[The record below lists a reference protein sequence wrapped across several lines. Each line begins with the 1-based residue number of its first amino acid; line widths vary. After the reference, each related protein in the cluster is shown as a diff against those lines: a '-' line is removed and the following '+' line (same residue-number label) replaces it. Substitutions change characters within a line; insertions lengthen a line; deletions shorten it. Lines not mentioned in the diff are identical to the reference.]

1 MIADT
6 DVLIDFLQDDQPV
19 ARRIEIELERGQ
31 LSTTAVTRF
40 ELLAG
45 ARTPRQQGLIA
56 ELLAA
61 LPCLPLDETGADR
74 AAEVRR
80 TLEKQ
85 GLAIGMGDSHV
96 EGAQSGKGR
105 PIRRSGSSSP
115 SAPAPSRPTSSTS
128 ARRTASSAAPRRS
141 PKRCGGAWSP
151 EVRRDAVGPVRLAAG
166 EVVAEC
172 IRLGRRGGRRR
183 RGRRCPRAARREQG
197 ERQDP
202 LHGAVLRQEP
212 WPKKP
217 PSGRACA

>member
-1 MIADT
+1 MMIADT

-80 TLEKQ
+80 TFEKQ
-85 GLAIGMGDSHV
+85 GLAIGMGDSLIAGIV
-96 EGAQSGKGR
+96 LAQRGVLLTR
-105 PIRRSGSSSP
+105 NRRHFERVP
-115 SAPAPSRPTSSTS
+115 
-128 ARRTASSAAPRRS
+128 
-141 PKRCGGAWSP
+141 
-151 EVRRDAVGPVRLAAG
+151 DLA
-166 EVVAEC
+166 
-172 IRLGRRGGRRR
+172 LGRI
-183 RGRRCPRAARREQG
+183 
-197 ERQDP
+197 
-202 LHGAVLRQEP
+202 
-212 WPKKP
+212 
-217 PSGRACA
+217 